1 MRSLRAAAAKAV
13 LIVLGLGAIARA
25 DDLDTILD
33 EGRICPVLVDLFNG
47 GTWRDLSP
55 TINDLLLL
63 PDFTFITT
71 GVA

>member
-1 MRSLRAAAAKAV
+1 MRFLRAAAAKGV

-55 TINDLLLL
+55 TFNDLLLL
-63 PDFTFITT
+63 PGFTFITT